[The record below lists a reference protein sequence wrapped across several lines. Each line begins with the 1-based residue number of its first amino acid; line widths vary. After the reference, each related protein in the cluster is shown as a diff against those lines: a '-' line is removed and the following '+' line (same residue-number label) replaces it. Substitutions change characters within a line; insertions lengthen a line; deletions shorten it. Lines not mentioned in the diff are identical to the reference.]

1 MTMKENTTNIDYA
14 FSDIYVTYYP
24 KLVRFAKEY
33 VGMNEEAENLVQ
45 DIFLQLWSKSALLES
60 MVNVNAFLFAMV
72 KNRSIDFLRSK
83 IVEENRNKSLV
94 EVLETQITLE
104 ALEEFDERKLG
115 EKDIESVIQEAIDSL
130 PERCREIFVMH
141 KLKRM
146 KYAEIAT
153 VLNLSVKTVDNQM
166 GIALKKLRVKLKD
179 YVPLFIFMVSV

>member
-1 MTMKENTTNIDYA
+1 M
-14 FSDIYVTYYP
+14 
-24 KLVRFAKEY
+24 
-33 VGMNEEAENLVQ
+33 
-45 DIFLQLWSKSALLES
+45 
-60 MVNVNAFLFAMV
+60 
-72 KNRSIDFLRSK
+72 
-83 IVEENRNKSLV
+83 
-94 EVLETQITLE
+94 
-104 ALEEFDERKLG
+104 G

-141 KLKRM
+141 KLKGM